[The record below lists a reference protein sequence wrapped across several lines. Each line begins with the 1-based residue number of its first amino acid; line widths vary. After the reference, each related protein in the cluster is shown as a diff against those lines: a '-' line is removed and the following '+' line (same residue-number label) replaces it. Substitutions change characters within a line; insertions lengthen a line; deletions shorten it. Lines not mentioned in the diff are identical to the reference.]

1 MLDRAYRLAL
11 LCAALPV
18 LPALVAAQELADSV
32 VSRGPRFLL
41 AAAAA
46 QPVPVDVSRTPVLRR
61 RLSLDL
67 NDVSLK
73 AALKAISERA
83 GLELVYSDDV
93 LPVGTRVRLRA
104 DGITVAAALTDVLID
119 AAVDVVF
126 SRTGR
131 AALVPRAGA
140 GRAGDGAD
148 GTVRGQVTDAKTG
161 QGIAGAAITL
171 EGTVLR
177 ATTGENGQYRIVAV
191 FPGTYVVVASRIGYA
206 KQTQSVTVASGAEA
220 TADFALRVAATVLDQ
235 VVITATKTETR
246 IQDVPAAV
254 EVVDSATLRASGA
267 KTVLEALRSVTGV
280 ADASYGENFQSIQ
293 LRGLPRKGNENE
305 TVLLLIDGVPQ
316 TDSRNSARLTT
327 MPIDNVAQIEVVKGP
342 NSALYGRTAIG
353 GVINFI
359 TRDPPP
365 HAEFRAGVQTGAW
378 DYVRVRASA
387 GAPTDSSGSGYIV
400 SWQGEQRESPLSPT
414 TKRHESS
421 VFGKFKQIID
431 ARTQVSLTANYASSL
446 GGTPAPIPYVN
457 GRLLSDADPNFS
469 LYSNLNL
476 PYAAY
481 NQDEVRASA
490 HVSHQLSAATRVE
503 DVLGYRHFKYQFV
516 NDGDC
521 IVFSAPDTAILF
533 PFSEVQQ
540 EDHYFN
546 ELRLESTVTS
556 GRVSQHLLVGGS
568 FERNQGQSGG
578 DIQYTDTVS
587 FGVPVIYSNPRFP
600 SVNQMQTSPFGP
612 NRYRGDFWGFYLQ
625 DEVSLTDRWHL
636 SAGARYDVNHLTASP
651 PAPAAVIHATY
662 TKLSPKV
669 GVSYRLLGGGTAGA
683 PELSL
688 YGQYARAFL
697 PPRAPSALSQADTI
711 KLFPEDVRN
720 WEGGIKASLWN
731 DRLTMELSAFDMD
744 RNGIPIVVRVVA
756 QEFKTVN
763 GGEQKFSGAEFGL
776 QVQPTAHVSVF
787 GKYAYYNGRYGTYQ
801 FSNNGTPTDLTGYR
815 VALSPR
821 HQWDAGLEWTG
832 VGGVTLELEEH
843 YKSSRYLNSFN
854 TILLPDYFVTDGR
867 VSWHWGRFDVAFG
880 ATNLFNERYATDGD
894 ITYGTFA
901 FPAPPRRMVFELSAG
916 F

>member
-1 MLDRAYRLAL
+1 MVCRAYRLAL
-11 LCAALPV
+11 LSLA
-18 LPALVAAQELADSV
+18 LPALVAAQELADIA

-41 AAAAA
+41 AAAVA
-46 QPVPVDVSRTPVLRR
+46 PVPVDVSRTPVLRQ

-67 NDVSLK
+67 NDVPLK
-73 AALKAISERA
+73 VALQVISEQS

-93 LPVGTRVRLRA
+93 LPVGSRVRLRA
-104 DGITVAAALTDVLID
+104 DRITVAAALTDVLID

-126 SRTGR
+126 NRGGR
-131 AALVPRAGA
+131 AALVPRA
-140 GRAGDGAD
+140 RAGAD
-148 GTVRGQVTDAKTG
+148 GTVRGQVTDARTG

-177 ATTGENGQYRIVAV
+177 ATTGENGQYRITAV
-191 FPGTYVVVASRIGYA
+191 LPGTYVVAASRIGYA
-206 KQTQSVTVASGAEA
+206 RQTQSVTVGSGAEA

-254 EVVDSATLRASGA
+254 EVVDSAALNASGA

-365 HAEFRAGVQTGAW
+365 HAEFRVGVQTGAW

-387 GAPTDSSGSGYIV
+387 GAPTDSTGSGYIV
-400 SWQGEQRESPLSPT
+400 SWQGEQRESPLSPA

-431 ARTQVSLTANYASSL
+431 DRTQVSLTANYASSL

-457 GRLLSDADPNFS
+457 GRLLSEADPTFS

-481 NQDEVRASA
+481 NQDEVRVSA
-490 HVSHQLSAATRVE
+490 HLSHQLSAATRVE
-503 DVLGYRHFKYQFV
+503 DVVGYRHFKYQFV

-568 FERNQGQSGG
+568 FERNQGQAGG

-587 FGVPVIYSNPRFP
+587 FGVPVIYTNPRFP
-600 SVNQMQTSPFGP
+600 AVNQMQTSPFGP
-612 NRYRGDFWGFYLQ
+612 NRYRGDFYGFYLQ

-636 SAGARYDVNHLTASP
+636 SAGARYDINHLTAYP
-651 PAPAAVIHATY
+651 PAPASVVRATY

-669 GVSYRLLGGGTAGA
+669 GLSYRLLGGGTAGG

-720 WEGGIKASLWN
+720 WEGGIKASLLN

-763 GGEQKFSGAEFGL
+763 GGEQKFSGAEFGV
-776 QVQPTAHVSVF
+776 QVRPTEHVSLF

-821 HQWDAGLEWTG
+821 HQWDAVFEWTG

-867 VSWHWGRFDVAFG
+867 VSWQWHRFDVAFG

-901 FPAPPRRMVFELSAG
+901 FPAPPRRLVFELSAG